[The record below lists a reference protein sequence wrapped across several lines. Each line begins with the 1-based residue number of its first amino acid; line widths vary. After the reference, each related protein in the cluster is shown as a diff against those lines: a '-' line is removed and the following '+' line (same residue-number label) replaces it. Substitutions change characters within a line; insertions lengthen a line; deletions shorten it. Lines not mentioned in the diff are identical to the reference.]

1 MSAANIRSEVRAG
14 ISMRGDAPWK
24 RAGVVLTSAGT
35 IHDRARPPFLPT
47 GTATLWIVPL
57 VRCEASHS
65 GISVGRGSVSRVLAS
80 IMRRLCPALLSLLLI
95 APALANS
102 APEADEARVSVDFKD
117 ADVVDIIRLLS
128 EVGGFQVVIDPGV
141 ACKLTLKLREVPW
154 PTTLDLTLRSCGL
167 AREEDHGVVRV
178 ATAAKL
184 TTEAAERRK
193 LTEEQRLNRPTQ
205 TRMYRLSYARAAELA
220 PLIKKFLSA
229 RGEVIFD
236 ARTNTLIVT
245 DIVD

>member
-1 MSAANIRSEVRAG
+1 MRAFP
-14 ISMRGDAPWK
+14 SL
-24 RAGVVLTSAGT
+24 VLTA
-35 IHDRARPPFLPT
+35 A
-47 GTATLWIVPL
+47 
-57 VRCEASHS
+57 
-65 GISVGRGSVSRVLAS
+65 LA
-80 IMRRLCPALLSLLLI
+80 
-95 APALANS
+95 APAGA
-102 APEADEARVSVDFKD
+102 APAIPAPEARVSVDFKD
-117 ADVVDIIRLLS
+117 ADVIDIVRLLA

-154 PTTLDLTLRSCGL
+154 QTTLDLALRSCGL

-184 TTEAAERRK
+184 TSEAGERRK
-193 LTEEQRLNRPTQ
+193 LAEEQRLNRPVQ

-220 PLIKKFLSA
+220 PLIKKFLSP

-245 DIVD
+245 DIVQ